1 MKAKC
6 NTTAIR
12 RNGLQVEMVA
22 ACEIPFVP
30 CIGQRLAVTP
40 GGDYFN
46 VNEVFWRCNNP
57 DEIEVYLDE
66 LSGADMDFN
75 YLVKQGWK
83 KAVEASH
90 AQHA

>member
-1 MKAKC
+1 MKVKF

-12 RNGLQVEMVA
+12 RNGLQVEMVVE
-22 ACEIPFVP
+22 CEMSFVP
-30 CIGQRLAVTP
+30 CVGWSLAVTP

-46 VNEVFWRCNNP
+46 VNEVFLRCDKP

-66 LSGADMDFN
+66 ISGADLDFD

-83 KAVEASH
+83 QSEA
-90 AQHA
+90 